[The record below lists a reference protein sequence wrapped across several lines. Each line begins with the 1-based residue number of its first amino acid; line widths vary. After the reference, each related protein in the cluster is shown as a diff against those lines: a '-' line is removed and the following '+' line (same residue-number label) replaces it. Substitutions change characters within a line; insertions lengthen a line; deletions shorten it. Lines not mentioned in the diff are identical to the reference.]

1 MEGKTTGCNLD
12 RAAGAA
18 ANAARDSS
26 PAASPAPSRAPRR
39 DASHA
44 SPPARRRTTLATCLL
59 LLTFTLCPFP
69 SPASRGARA
78 QEVVDRMVATINGR
92 ELITYTDLLWQ
103 LALQPDTP
111 LENPRPED
119 LRRALDLL
127 VDQRL
132 IAQEA
137 GRLPAIAAKEEDV
150 KARIAELV
158 KRFPT
163 QEGFQRRTAR
173 VGLTA
178 EQLYEIVRQRVEIE
192 RYLDFRFRS
201 FVVVTQKE
209 VEDYYRDVFV
219 PRWRR
224 QQPGRIVPTI
234 AEAAKSVEAELREA
248 KIESDTDAFLE
259 DARARAEIVFL
270 DPALETRR

>member
-1 MEGKTTGCNLD
+1 
-12 RAAGAA
+12 
-18 ANAARDSS
+18 
-26 PAASPAPSRAPRR
+26 
-39 DASHA
+39 
-44 SPPARRRTTLATCLL
+44 
-59 LLTFTLCPFP
+59 
-69 SPASRGARA
+69 
-78 QEVVDRMVATINGR
+78 MVATINGR

-150 KARIAELV
+150 KARIGELV

-163 QEGFQRRTAR
+163 QEAFRQRTAR

-209 VEDYYRDVFV
+209 TEDYYRDVFV

-234 AEAAKSVEAELREA
+234 SEAAKAVEAELREA

-259 DARARAEIVFL
+259 EARARAEIVFL

>member
-1 MEGKTTGCNLD
+1 MTIRRLKLNF
-12 RAAGAA
+12 AH
-18 ANAARDSS
+18 
-26 PAASPAPSRAPRR
+26 RAPLV
-39 DASHA
+39 
-44 SPPARRRTTLATCLL
+44 TLLL
-59 LLTFTLCPFP
+59 LLTFA
-69 SPASRGARA
+69 PAPPRHARA

-111 LENPRPED
+111 LENPRPQD
-119 LRRALDLL
+119 LQRALDLL

-137 GRLPAIAAKEEDV
+137 GRLPAIEAKEADV
-150 KARIAELV
+150 RARIGELV
-158 KRFPT
+158 KRFPS
-163 QEGFQRRTAR
+163 QEAFRQRTAR

-209 VEDYYRDVFV
+209 IEDYYRDTFV

-224 QQPGRIVPTI
+224 QQPGRIVPTP
-234 AEAAKSVEAELREA
+234 AESARIVEAELREA

-259 DARARAEIVFL
+259 EARARAEIVFL
-270 DPALETRR
+270 EPSFEGRR

>member
-1 MEGKTTGCNLD
+1 MKGKTPRLNLD
-12 RAAGAA
+12 RATFNGTPASSAA
-18 ANAARDSS
+18 PPFAL
-26 PAASPAPSRAPRR
+26 SRVFPR
-39 DASHA
+39 
-44 SPPARRRTTLATCLL
+44 ARRRTALAACLL
-59 LLTFTLCPFP
+59 LLTYTLSPLPCSP
-69 SPASRGARA
+69 SRAARA

-137 GRLPAIAAKEEDV
+137 GRLPAIAAKEADV
-150 KARIAELV
+150 KARIGELV
-158 KRFPT
+158 KRFPS
-163 QEGFQRRTAR
+163 QEAFYQRIAR

-209 VEDYYRDVFV
+209 TEDYYRDVFV

-224 QQPGRIVPTI
+224 QQPGRIVPTL

-259 DARARAEIVFL
+259 EARVRAEIVFL

>member
-1 MEGKTTGCNLD
+1 VKGKTGILD
-12 RAAGAA
+12 YNFAARQASV
-18 ANAARDSS
+18 AARDDARIASR
-26 PAASPAPSRAPRR
+26 AASCARSRTLPRVL
-39 DASHA
+39 
-44 SPPARRRTTLATCLL
+44 RRALLATLL
-59 LLTFTLCPFP
+59 LLAVLLAVSLSPCPFLL
-69 SPASRGARA
+69 ARTTRA

-127 VDQRL
+127 ADQRL

-137 GRLPAIAAKEEDV
+137 GRLPAIAAKEADV
-150 KARIAELV
+150 RARIAELI

-163 QEGFQRRTAR
+163 SEAFYRRIAR

-209 VEDYYRDVFV
+209 TEDYYRDVFV

-224 QQPGRIVPTI
+224 QQPGRIVPTA
-234 AEAAKSVEAELREA
+234 AEAAKTIEAELREA

-259 DARARAEIVFL
+259 DARTRAEIVFL
-270 DPALETRR
+270 DPALENRR

>member
-1 MEGKTTGCNLD
+1 MRGKTTNLD
-12 RAAGAA
+12 HDFVPRAAHNRRRLLVAA
-18 ANAARDSS
+18 FVSLTLNLFPFPFS
-26 PAASPAPSRAPRR
+26 PA
-39 DASHA
+39 H
-44 SPPARRRTTLATCLL
+44 T
-59 LLTFTLCPFP
+59 
-69 SPASRGARA
+69 ARA
-78 QEVVDRMVATINGR
+78 QETVDRMVATINGR

-111 LENPRPED
+111 LENPRPQD
-119 LRRALDLL
+119 LQRALELL
-127 VDQRL
+127 IDQRL

-150 KARIAELV
+150 KARVAELI

-163 QEGFQRRTAR
+163 QDAFYRRIAR

-178 EQLYEIVRQRVEIE
+178 GQLNEIVHQRVEIE

-201 FVVVTQKE
+201 FVVVTQEE
-209 VEDYYRDVFV
+209 VADYYRDVYL

-224 QQPGRIVPTI
+224 QQPGRIVPTL
-234 AEAAKSVEAELREA
+234 AESAKAVEAELREA

-259 DARARAEIVFL
+259 EVRARAEIVL
-270 DPALETRR
+270 LEPSLGNGR

>member
-1 MEGKTTGCNLD
+1 M
-12 RAAGAA
+12 
-18 ANAARDSS
+18 
-26 PAASPAPSRAPRR
+26 
-39 DASHA
+39 
-44 SPPARRRTTLATCLL
+44 
-59 LLTFTLCPFP
+59 
-69 SPASRGARA
+69 
-78 QEVVDRMVATINGR
+78 VDRMVATVNGR

-137 GRLPAIAAKEEDV
+137 GRLPAITAKEEDV
-150 KARIAELV
+150 KERISELI

-163 QEGFQRRTAR
+163 QEAFYRRIAR

-178 EQLYEIVRQRVEIE
+178 EQLYEIVRQRIEIE
-192 RYLDFRFRS
+192 RYLDFRFRA
-201 FVVVTQKE
+201 FVVVTQEE
-209 VEDYYRDVFV
+209 VADYYRDVFV

-224 QQPGRIVPTI
+224 QQPGRIVPTLP
-234 AEAAKSVEAELREA
+234 EAAKAVEAELREA

-259 DARARAEIVFL
+259 EARARAEIVFL
-270 DPALETRR
+270 EPALGNGR

>member
-1 MEGKTTGCNLD
+1 MKGKTGRLNFNFATRSASD
-12 RAAGAA
+12 P
-18 ANAARDSS
+18 ARTSS
-26 PAASPAPSRAPRR
+26 HIGSTASSHSSSCPLSRVLRRVPRR
-39 DASHA
+39 
-44 SPPARRRTTLATCLL
+44 ATFATLL
-59 LLTFTLCPFP
+59 LLTLSPFP
-69 SPASRGARA
+69 FPLARVARA

-111 LENPRPED
+111 LENPRPQD

-137 GRLPAIAAKEEDV
+137 GRLPAIAAKEADV
-150 KARIAELV
+150 RARTAELI
-158 KRFPT
+158 KRFPNP
-163 QEGFQRRTAR
+163 EAFYQRIAR

-201 FVVVTQKE
+201 FVVITQKE
-209 VEDYYRDVFV
+209 TEDYYRDVFV

-224 QQPGRIVPTI
+224 QQPGRIVPAP
-234 AEAAKSVEAELREA
+234 AEAAKIVEAELREA
-248 KIESDTDAFLE
+248 KIESDTDAFLD

-270 DPALETRR
+270 EPALDGNGRR

>member
-1 MEGKTTGCNLD
+1 MNQR
-12 RAAGAA
+12 RAGRRLGVQCVLLLSAVAL
-18 ANAARDSS
+18 SLFLLL
-26 PAASPAPSRAPRR
+26 PSRP
-39 DASHA
+39 
-44 SPPARRRTTLATCLL
+44 
-59 LLTFTLCPFP
+59 
-69 SPASRGARA
+69 ARA

-111 LENPRPED
+111 LENPRPQD
-119 LRRALDLL
+119 LQRALDLL

-150 KARIAELV
+150 KARIGELI

-163 QEGFQRRTAR
+163 QEAFYRRIAR

-209 VEDYYRDVFV
+209 IEDYYRDAFV

-224 QQPGRIVPTI
+224 QQPGRIVPTL
-234 AEAAKSVEAELREA
+234 AEAAKAVEAELREA

-259 DARARAEIVFL
+259 EARARAEIVFL
-270 DPALETRR
+270 EPALESKR

>member
-1 MEGKTTGCNLD
+1 MKGKTTRLHLD
-12 RAAGAA
+12 RAAG
-18 ANAARDSS
+18 D
-26 PAASPAPSRAPRR
+26 AASCASSRVLTRAPRR
-39 DASHA
+39 AL
-44 SPPARRRTTLATCLL
+44 LATCLL
-59 LLTFTLCPFP
+59 LTCTLSPFP
-69 SPASRGARA
+69 FSPARSARA

-137 GRLPAIAAKEEDV
+137 GRLPAIAAKEADV
-150 KARIAELV
+150 KARIGELV
-158 KRFPT
+158 KRFPSEASFR
-163 QEGFQRRTAR
+163 QRTAR

-201 FVVVTQKE
+201 FVVVTPKE
-209 VEDYYRDVFV
+209 TEDYYRDVFV

-224 QQPGRIVPTI
+224 QQPGRIVPTL
-234 AEAAKSVEAELREA
+234 AESAKSVEAELREA

-259 DARARAEIVFL
+259 EARARAEIVFL
-270 DPALETRR
+270 DPALEHRR

>member
-1 MEGKTTGCNLD
+1 VKGKTTRLNNVPR
-12 RAAGAA
+12 RALLAA
-18 ANAARDSS
+18 CLLLTLTLS
-26 PAASPAPSRAPRR
+26 PLPFPPSRA
-39 DASHA
+39 
-44 SPPARRRTTLATCLL
+44 
-59 LLTFTLCPFP
+59 
-69 SPASRGARA
+69 ARA

-137 GRLPAIAAKEEDV
+137 GRLPAIAAKEADV
-150 KARIAELV
+150 KARIAELI

-163 QEGFQRRTAR
+163 QEAFYQRIAR

-209 VEDYYRDVFV
+209 IADYYRDTYV
-219 PRWRR
+219 PRFRR
-224 QQPGRIVPTI
+224 QSPGRVVPTLE
-234 AEAAKSVEAELREA
+234 EATKVIEQTLTED

-259 DARARAEIVFL
+259 DARARAEIVIL
-270 DPALETRR
+270 NPV

>member
-1 MEGKTTGCNLD
+1 MGKVKGKTGKFDFDPATRRQRGDSHVGPRSSLRLALPVLR
-12 RAAGAA
+12 RALLAA
-18 ANAARDSS
+18 FMFLIYPLTPN
-26 PAASPAPSRAPRR
+26 P
-39 DASHA
+39 H
-44 SPPARRRTTLATCLL
+44 PPV
-59 LLTFTLCPFP
+59 
-69 SPASRGARA
+69 ARA

-111 LENPRPED
+111 LENPRPQD
-119 LRRALDLL
+119 LQRALELL

-137 GRLPAIAAKEEDV
+137 GRLPAIAAREEDV
-150 KARIAELV
+150 KARINELI

-163 QEGFQRRTAR
+163 QDAFYRRIAR

-178 EQLYEIVRQRVEIE
+178 EQLNEIVRQRVEIE

-201 FVVVTQKE
+201 FVVVTQEE
-209 VEDYYRDVFV
+209 VADYYDDVYV

-224 QQPGRIVPTI
+224 QNPGRIVPTL
-234 AEAAKSVEAELREA
+234 ADAAKAVEAELREA
-248 KIESDTDAFLE
+248 KIETDTNAFLE
-259 DARARAEIVFL
+259 EARARAEIVFL
-270 DPALETRR
+270 DPTLGSGR